1 MKPTNIFSSYDKYY
15 DQKIKRIT
23 PKTGRN
29 TIEKLNNEAI
39 IQANAIVENESQELD
54 EGVEQYQIYKQ

>member
-1 MKPTNIFSSYDKYY
+1 MKPTNIFSSYEKYY

-29 TIEKLNNEAI
+29 TIERLNNEAI
-39 IQANAIVENESQELD
+39 NEANAIMENESQEQEL
-54 EGVEQYQIYKQ
+54 GIEQYHIYKQ